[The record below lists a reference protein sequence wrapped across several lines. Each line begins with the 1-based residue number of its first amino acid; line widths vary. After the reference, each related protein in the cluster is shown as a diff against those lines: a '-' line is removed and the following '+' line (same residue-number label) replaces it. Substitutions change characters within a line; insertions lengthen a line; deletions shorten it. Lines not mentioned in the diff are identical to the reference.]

1 MFHFQTV
8 FCFVKDRFSRP
19 SIGGRNRP
27 GAKTTAAPA
36 AAAADE
42 PHQEE
47 EVAVKE
53 VKPVSSGFSRNRRK

>member
-1 MFHFQTV
+1 MFHFQTL
-8 FCFVKDRFSRP
+8 FVADRFSRP

-36 AAAADE
+36 AAADE
-42 PHQEE
+42 PQQEE